1 MAAYLVIQT
10 LSITDPDTYDQY
22 RAQAR
27 PLIEAAGGEY
37 LLVGKTVHPYSGD
50 WSPLRVVMIRFKDVA
65 TLKACF
71 DSPAYRAIA
80 PLRKASV
87 VGQSVIVED

>member
-10 LSITDPDTYDQY
+10 IAVTDPQTYDRY

-37 LLVGKTVHPYSGD
+37 LLVSKAVQAYSGD
-50 WSPLRVVMIRFKDVA
+50 WAPQRVVLIRFKDVE

-71 DSPAYRAIA
+71 DSPAYQAID